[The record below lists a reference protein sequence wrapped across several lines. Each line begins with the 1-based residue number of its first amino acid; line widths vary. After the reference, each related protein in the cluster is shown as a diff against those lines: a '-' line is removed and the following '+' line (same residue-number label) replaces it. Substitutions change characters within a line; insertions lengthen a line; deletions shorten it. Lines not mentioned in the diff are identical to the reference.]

1 MTKFD
6 LLLNDTIQNIDTS
19 KWLDDYGDLMYSYA
33 YTRVNDAD
41 LAKDLV
47 QETLIGG
54 LKGLDNFE
62 GKSSVKTWLFSILK
76 RKIIDFYRQKETRK
90 TKPLSAFFRE
100 KGRVG
105 HWVPEAAPKGK
116 FADFE
121 EDIENKELQDAINNC
136 IGLLPEKWQGV
147 VRDKLVEENDTEEV
161 CKEYEI
167 SSSNLW
173 VIIHRAKVQLRDC
186 LEKKWFNA

>member
-1 MTKFD
+1 MSI
-6 LLLNDTIQNIDTS
+6 TIQNIDTS
-19 KWLDDYGDLMYSYA
+19 TWLDDYGDLMYSYA
-33 YTRVNDAD
+33 YARVNDAD

-54 LKGLDNFE
+54 LKGLENFE
-62 GKSSVKTWLFSILK
+62 GKSSIKTWLFSILK

-105 HWVPEAAPKGK
+105 HWVPEAAPKGN

-121 EDIENKELQDAINNC
+121 EDIENQELQAAINNC

-173 VIIHRAKVQLRDC
+173 VIVHRAKVQLRDC